1 MNAFSVAGVIAR
13 RQFREAA
20 LAPRGAFLGVFWAM
34 LVVVAVWSGAL
45 AARSAVDSH
54 AASEAAARKA
64 YATWVASYAEGD
76 WRPVYMAVENPLLLQ
91 KPPAPARALSG
102 GIDDLA
108 GSWAIPVGYHMRE
121 LDGRK
126 ADLSPL
132 GTLLGGLDLAG
143 LVALVG
149 ALAALALGFDAVS
162 GERER
167 GTLALHFANPIG
179 RGTFIFGKALGT
191 LHALALVLGAPLA
204 AGLAALLALGA
215 IAPTPENLVRV
226 AGFLI
231 ASLVY
236 LALWCLLSVA
246 VSASVHRSATSFV
259 VLAGVWLLLAI
270 ALPKI
275 ALATANRL
283 HPLPAPVALEQKNA
297 KALDA
302 AKDFYRAE
310 LGKWK
315 AAHGGQRPDAASS
328 AQLKLAYYGFHRKQL
343 DVIVA
348 EYEAALDAW
357 NRSFARG
364 ARLSPSYA
372 YQELSSVLAGTDP
385 ERHRALLDACNRYL
399 WDLKLQSEQRVIDG
413 HDGPPAYA
421 ELPSLRFEEPSF
433 ADRTLPIVRTLALFL
448 LEALLV
454 AAFALFAF
462 RRYPLRAQTG
472 S

>member
-1 MNAFSVAGVIAR
+1 MTAFAVMRVIAR
-13 RQFREAA
+13 RQFQEAA
-20 LAPRGAFLGVFWAM
+20 LAPRGTFLAIFWAL
-34 LVVVAVWSGAL
+34 LVLLAVWSGTL
-45 AARSAVDSH
+45 AASSAVESH
-54 AASEAAARKA
+54 QASASVARDA
-64 YATWVASYAEGD
+64 YERWVGLYPEGD

-108 GSWAIPVGYHMRE
+108 GSWAIPTGFHLRE

-191 LHALALVLGAPLA
+191 LGALGLVLGLPLLM
-204 AGLAALLALGA
+204 GLGALLALGA
-215 IAPTPENLVRV
+215 IASTPENLARV
-226 AGFLI
+226 GAFFF
-231 ASLVY
+231 ASLLY
-236 LALWCLLSVA
+236 LALWSLLAVA
-246 VSASVHRSATSFV
+246 VSASVRRSATSFV

-270 ALPKI
+270 ALPKV
-275 ALATANRL
+275 ALATANRM
-283 HPLPAPVALEQKNA
+283 HPLPAPVALEQKLS

-302 AKDFYRAE
+302 SKDYYRAE
-310 LGKWK
+310 FGKWK
-315 AAHGGQRPDAASS
+315 DAHGGQRPDAKAT
-328 AQLKLAYYGFHRKQL
+328 AELKLSYYAFHRKQL
-343 DVIVA
+343 DAIVA
-348 EYEAALDAW
+348 DYEGTLSRWNGTFAL
-357 NRSFARG
+357 G

-372 YQELSSVLAGTDP
+372 YQELASVLAGTDP
-385 ERHRALLDACNRYL
+385 ERHRTVLAAFNRYL
-399 WDLKLQSEQRVIDG
+399 WDLKLQAEQRIIDG
-413 HDGPPAYA
+413 QDGPPAYA
-421 ELPSLRFEEPSF
+421 ELPRLRFEEPRF
-433 ADRTLPIVRTLALFL
+433 AERVTPVAQALGGFL
-448 LEALLV
+448 LEALFI
-454 AAFALFAF
+454 AALALLAF
-462 RRYPLRAQTG
+462 RRYPLKAQTG

>member
-1 MNAFSVAGVIAR
+1 MTAFSVARVIAR

-20 LAPRGAFLGVFWAM
+20 LAPRGAFLGIFWAL
-34 LVVVAVWSGAL
+34 LVLVAVWSGSL
-45 AARSAVDSH
+45 AAHSSVDSH
-54 AASEAAARKA
+54 QASEAAARSA
-64 YATWVASYAEGD
+64 YATWVVTYPEGN

-91 KPPAPARALSG
+91 KPPAPARALAG

-108 GSWAIPVGYHMRE
+108 GSWAIPVGFHLRE

-132 GTLLGGLDLAG
+132 GALLGGLDLAG

-191 LHALALVLGAPLA
+191 LWALALVLGAPLVL
-204 AGLAALLALGA
+204 GLLALLALGA
-215 IAPTPENLVRV
+215 IAPTPENVVRV
-226 AGFLI
+226 IGFLV
-231 ASLVY
+231 ASLAY

-246 VSASVHRSATSFV
+246 VSASVRRSATSFV
-259 VLAGVWLLLAI
+259 LLAGLWLLLAI
-270 ALPKI
+270 ALPKV
-275 ALATANRL
+275 ALAMANRT
-283 HPLPAPVALEQKNA
+283 HPLPAPVALEQKLA
-297 KALDA
+297 QALDA
-302 AKDFYRAE
+302 SKDYYRAE
-310 LGKWK
+310 FGKWK
-315 AAHGGQRPDAASS
+315 DAHGGQRPDAAAS
-328 AQLKLAYYGFHRKQL
+328 AQLKLSYYAFHRKQL

-348 EYEAALDAW
+348 DYEAALQGW
-357 NRSFARG
+357 HRTFSLG

-372 YQELSSVLAGTDP
+372 YQELASVLAGTDP
-385 ERHRALLDACNRYL
+385 ERHRALLEACNRYL
-399 WDLKLQSEQRVIDG
+399 WDLKIQAEQRIIDG
-413 HDGPPAYA
+413 QDGPPAYA
-421 ELPSLRFEEPSF
+421 DLPRMSFQEPNL
-433 ADRTLPIVRTLALFL
+433 ADRSAPIAWTLLAFALQ
-448 LEALLV
+448 ALLA
-454 AAFALFAF
+454 AAFALLAF